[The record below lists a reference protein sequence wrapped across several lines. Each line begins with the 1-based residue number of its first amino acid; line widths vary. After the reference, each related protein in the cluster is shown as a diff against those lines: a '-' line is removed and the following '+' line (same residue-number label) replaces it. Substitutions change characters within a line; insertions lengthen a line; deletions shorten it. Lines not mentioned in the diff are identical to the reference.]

1 MKKLM
6 GFILLLLFLLIL
18 FLNKEL
24 EGLTQPDKQ
33 EWTTMIDKFKTYDKW
48 EDVKVDTLILI
59 MAMQNEKLKDLIQKG
74 SFEGTTLEKANT
86 TLFEDVKKEK
96 RKYTDQEYKLM
107 NGLFTNN
114 PTFANKPLKELNDYL
129 KSRVDIIS
137 RIKDEYKTDKDT
149 TLKELDDKIKEE

>member
-48 EDVKVDTLILI
+48 EDFKVDTLILI

-74 SFEGTTLEKANT
+74 SFEETTLEKANT

-96 RKYTDQEYKLM
+96 RKYTDQEYKFM

-114 PTFANKPLKELNDYL
+114 PTFANKTLKELNDYL
-129 KSRVDIIS
+129 KSRADIIS